1 MRQLLCRLGTGVRA
15 WLAASA
21 AFLLAGATAQP
32 AMADGVDKSAFELHQ
47 QCETV
52 TSRFLQG
59 VCFGY
64 LSAAL
69 TSHLSFTGG
78 DETVCL
84 PPDLR
89 LEAVRRDF
97 VTFVAGNRSL
107 SDVPAHEAVVA
118 MMRAAYPCDGTPA
131 AGAADEPP
139 DYGLSA
145 GQD

>member
-1 MRQLLCRLGTGVRA
+1 MRHLLCRPGIGIRA
-15 WLAASA
+15 WLAGSA
-21 AFLLAGATAQP
+21 AFVLAGAATTP
-32 AMADGVDKSAFELHQ
+32 AMADGIDKSAIELYQ

-69 TSHLSFTGG
+69 SSHLALTGG

-84 PPDLR
+84 PADLP

-97 VTFVAGNRSL
+97 VTFAAGNRSL
-107 SDVPAHEAVVA
+107 SDVPAHEAVIA

>member
-1 MRQLLCRLGTGVRA
+1 MRQLLCSRGFGIRA
-15 WLAASA
+15 WLAGSA
-21 AFLLAGATAQP
+21 AFVLAAAATPP
-32 AMADGVDKSAFELHQ
+32 AMADGIDKSAFELYQ

-64 LSAAL
+64 LSAAI
-69 TSHLSFTGG
+69 TSHLSFTVV

-84 PPDLR
+84 PTDLR

-107 SDVPAHEAVVA
+107 SDVPAHEAVMA
-118 MMRAAYPCDGTPA
+118 MMRATYPCDGIPA
-131 AGAADEPP
+131 ADAADEPP